1 MGHIEKVVVVGAG
14 PVGLLTALMLG
25 QKGIAV
31 DVLEASHEV
40 NNAPRG
46 LAYGP
51 AAVRYVNPCNEAP
64 RAWSF

>member
-1 MGHIEKVVVVGAG
+1 MEQHLLEKVLVVGAG

-31 DVLEASHEV
+31 EIVEASQRI
-40 NNAPRG
+40 NDSPRG

-51 AAVRYVNPCNEAP
+51 PATR
-64 RAWSF
+64 